1 MEGLI
6 LRLIAG
12 PLTAIA
18 ILVLLSACT
27 TLRPEQT
34 TAPAETTQITPAVS
48 LKPEPLKVE
57 IAPEPAVDLWDRIR
71 RELVWSYPD
80 HPTVIAQRE
89 HYLKQAGLFDALSER
104 ASWYLYYITERVE
117 ERELP
122 IELAL
127 LPIVESTLLPQSMS
141 HRSAA
146 GLWQIMPRTGKHLG
160 LQHNW
165 WYDGRLDIRD
175 STEAALDYLEALNA
189 RFDGDWLLALS
200 AYNAGETRVKRAQ
213 RANAKKGLPTDY
225 WSLKLPT
232 ETRHYLPRLLA
243 LAQIIKD
250 PQAYQVTIPPVPN
263 TAAFAAVTVNGQIE
277 MRRFATQLNVDEFLL
292 RRFNP
297 GILRWA
303 TDPNGS
309 PEILVP
315 VDIAGQALAVAQ
327 ELPSMPRTQWHRY
340 TIQPGDSLIR
350 IAKRFDLEVALLRA
364 ANDIKGSFIR
374 AGDTLMIPTGGE
386 STVLADGRR
395 VYRASMRYTVQR
407 GDSLYKIADRFR
419 ISISDLASWNA
430 IDPKDYLR
438 PGQSLT
444 LFPSES

>member
-1 MEGLI
+1 MEGLVLNFMI
-6 LRLIAG
+6 RSLSTAALLI
-12 PLTAIA
+12 
-18 ILVLLSACT
+18 LLSACT
-27 TLRPEQT
+27 TLAPEHADT
-34 TAPAETTQITPAVS
+34 TAVIETSTEVDATPA
-48 LKPEPLKVE
+48 PLN
-57 IAPEPAVDLWDRIR
+57 IDIPPQPATDLWDRIR

-89 HYLKQAGLFDALSER
+89 HYLKQIGLFDALSER
-104 ASWYLYYITERVE
+104 ASWYLHHIVERVE

-160 LQHNW
+160 LQQNW

-175 STEAALDYLEALNA
+175 STEAALDYLESLNA

-200 AYNAGETRVKRAQ
+200 AYNAGETRVRRAQ
-213 RANAKKGLPTDY
+213 RANTKKGLPTDY

-232 ETRHYLPRLLA
+232 ETKHYLPRLLA
-243 LAQIIKD
+243 LAQIIKN
-250 PQAYQVTIPPVPN
+250 PQAYAVTLPPVPN
-263 TAAFAAVTVNGQIE
+263 TPAFTAVTVNGQIE
-277 MRRFATQLNVDEFLL
+277 VRSFAQQLNVEESLI

-315 VDIAGQALAVAQ
+315 IELEDQALAVAQ
-327 ELPSMPRTQWHRY
+327 QLPESPRTQWHRY
-340 TIQPGDSLIR
+340 TIVPGDSLIR
-350 IAKRFDLEVALLRA
+350 IAKRFDLEVAVLRA
-364 ANDIKGSFIR
+364 ANDIRGSFIR

-386 STVLADGRR
+386 STLLADGRR
-395 VYRASMRYTVQR
+395 VYRASMRYTVKR

-419 ISISDLASWNA
+419 ISISDLVAWNA

>member
-1 MEGLI
+1 MERRLLRFIMRLLGI
-6 LRLIAG
+6 LALLG
-12 PLTAIA
+12 F
-18 ILVLLSACT
+18 LSACA
-27 TLRPEQT
+27 TLTPEQT
-34 TAPAETTQITPAVS
+34 SLAPPPKAEPEVSNSPA
-48 LKPEPLKVE
+48 PLNIA

-71 RELVWSYPD
+71 RELIWSYPD

-104 ASWYLYYITERVE
+104 ASWYLYYIVERVE
-117 ERELP
+117 ERNLP

-160 LQHNW
+160 LQQNW

-175 STEAALDYLEALNA
+175 STEAALDYLESLNA

-250 PQAYQVTIPPVPN
+250 PQAHNVVLPPVPN
-263 TAAFAAVTVNGQIE
+263 AEAFTAVEVAGQIE
-277 MRRFATQLNVDEFLL
+277 VRSFAELLNVDESLI

-309 PEILVP
+309 SEILVP
-315 VDIAGQALAVAQ
+315 AILADQALVVAQ
-327 ELPSMPRTQWHRY
+327 ALPETPRTQWHRY

-364 ANDIKGSFIR
+364 ANDITGSFIR

-386 STVLADGRR
+386 STLLADGRR
-395 VYRASMRYTVQR
+395 VYRASMRYTVKR

-419 ISISDLASWNA
+419 ISISDLVAWNA

>member
-1 MEGLI
+1 MERFILNFLPRTVGLLI
-6 LRLIAG
+6 LIG
-12 PLTAIA
+12 M
-18 ILVLLSACT
+18 LSGCT
-27 TLRPEQT
+27 TLSPQSR
-34 TAPAETTQITPAVS
+34 ATTQSFDHSEALAPD
-48 LKPEPLKVE
+48 PEPLAVD
-57 IAPEPAVDLWDRIR
+57 ITPEPPADLWDRIR
-71 RELVWSYPD
+71 RELEWSYPD
-80 HPTVIAQRE
+80 HPSVIAQRE

-104 ASWYLYYITERVE
+104 ANWYLYYIVE
-117 ERELP
+117 QVEARELP

-160 LQHNW
+160 LQQNW

-175 STEAALDYLEALNA
+175 STRAALDYLESLHS

-213 RANAKKGLPTDY
+213 RANSKRGLPTDY
-225 WSLKLPT
+225 WSLKLPR
-232 ETRHYLPRLLA
+232 ETQHYLPRLLA

-250 PQAYQVTIPPVPN
+250 PQTHAVTLPSVAN
-263 TAAFAAVTVNGQIE
+263 TNAFAAINVTGQVEI
-277 MRRFATQLNVDEFLL
+277 RTFAEQLGVDEYVL

-309 PEILVP
+309 SQILVP
-315 VDIAGQALAVAQ
+315 SDIAGTAMTVA
-327 ELPSMPRTQWHRY
+327 ESLPSLPKTQWHRY

-350 IAKRFDLEVALLRA
+350 IAKRFDLEVSLLRA
-364 ANDIKGSFIR
+364 ANDITGSFIR
-374 AGDTLMIPTGGE
+374 AGHTLMIPTGGD
-386 STVLADGRR
+386 SAIVADGSR
-395 VYRASMRYTVQR
+395 VYRASMRYTVKP
-407 GDSLYKIADRFR
+407 GDSLYKIADRFS
-419 ISISDLASWNA
+419 ITISDLVAWNA
-430 IDPKDYLR
+430 IDPKAYLR
-438 PGQSLT
+438 PGQRLT

>member
-1 MEGLI
+1 MSVN
-6 LRLIAG
+6 LR
-12 PLTAIA
+12 PLTTI
-18 ILVLLSACT
+18 VLLGVLCACT
-27 TLRPEQT
+27 ALPPEQT
-34 TAPAETTQITPAVS
+34 S
-48 LKPEPLKVE
+48 S
-57 IAPEPAVDLWDRIR
+57 IAPPQPEVSAVPAPLNVEVTPMPAVDLWDRIR
-71 RELVWSYPD
+71 RDLVWSYPD
-80 HPTVIAQRE
+80 HPTVIAQRA
-89 HYLKQAGLFDALSER
+89 HYLKQTGLFDALSER
-104 ASWYLYYITERVE
+104 ASWYLHYIVERVE
-117 ERELP
+117 ERDLP

-160 LQHNW
+160 LQQNW

-175 STEAALDYLEALNA
+175 STEAALDYLESLNA

-232 ETRHYLPRLLA
+232 ETKHYLPRLLA
-243 LAQIIKD
+243 LAQIIKN
-250 PQAYQVTIPPVPN
+250 PQAHEVTLPPVPN
-263 TAAFAAVTVNGQIE
+263 TQSFTAIAVNGQIE
-277 MRRFATQLNVDEFLL
+277 VSSFAKQLNVDESLI

-315 VDIAGQALAVAQ
+315 VEIADQALALAQ
-327 ELPSMPRTQWHRY
+327 SLPDTPRTQWHRY

-386 STVLADGRR
+386 STLLADGRR
-395 VYRASMRYTVQR
+395 VYRASMRYTVKR

-419 ISISDLASWNA
+419 ISISDLVAWNA

>member
-1 MEGLI
+1 MEGRI
-6 LRLIAG
+6 LRFI
-12 PLTAIA
+12 IR
-18 ILVLLSACT
+18 ILWSWLLLVWVSACAT
-27 TLRPEQT
+27 VT
-34 TAPAETTQITPAVS
+34 
-48 LKPEPLKVE
+48 PEPVTTTEPVQATQEPGPRPTPLKLE
-57 IAPEPAVDLWDRIR
+57 IAPEPASDLWERIR

-89 HYLKQAGLFDALSER
+89 HYLSQAGLFDALSER
-104 ASWYLYYITERVE
+104 ANWYLHYIVE
-117 ERELP
+117 QVEARDLP

-160 LQHNW
+160 LQQNW

-175 STEAALDYLEALNA
+175 STHAALDYLEALQT

-200 AYNAGETRVKRAQ
+200 AYNAGETRVRRAQ
-213 RANAKKGLPTDY
+213 RANAKRGLPTDY

-232 ETRHYLPRLLA
+232 ETQHYLPRLLA

-250 PQAYQVTIPPVPN
+250 PLAHKVVLPPVVN
-263 TAAFAAVTVNGQIE
+263 AAAFTAVVVNGQIE
-277 MRRFATQLNVDEFLL
+277 IRSFAQQLNVDESLI

-303 TDPNGS
+303 TDPSGS

-315 VDIAGQALAVAQ
+315 IDIADQAVAVAEQ
-327 ELPSMPRTQWHRY
+327 LPARARTQWHRY

-350 IAKRFDLEVALLRA
+350 IAKKFELEVALLRA
-364 ANDIKGSFIR
+364 ANDINGSFIR
-374 AGDTLMIPTGGE
+374 AGATLMIPTGGA
-386 STVLADGRR
+386 STELSDGRR
-395 VYRASMRYTVQR
+395 VYRASMRYTVKP

-419 ISISDLASWNA
+419 ISISDLVAWNA
-430 IDPKDYLR
+430 IDPNDYLR
-438 PGQSLT
+438 PGQRLT